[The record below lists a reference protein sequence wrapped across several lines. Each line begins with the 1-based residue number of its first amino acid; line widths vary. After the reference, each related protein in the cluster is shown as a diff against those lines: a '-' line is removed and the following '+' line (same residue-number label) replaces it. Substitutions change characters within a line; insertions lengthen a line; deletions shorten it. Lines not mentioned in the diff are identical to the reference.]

1 MKMNH
6 FIYQQKLKLKA
17 NKQLISQ
24 VMPEIAQI
32 NFRRLY
38 FSAWIALAVNLIH
51 VLWFYLDLSKSNK
64 IEYKWRV
71 GVILAHGI
79 MALTMFLGAVLLL
92 WYKNKKIPI
101 KYKKLILLTFA
112 STIILAGIFLAAIDQ
127 LVTTSI
133 SPLFTSISIVALVFL
148 IPPKHS
154 LIIYGMSYLLFFVIQ
169 AMYQTDQAILLS
181 NRVNGVSMVG
191 IGIVI
196 SNILW
201 RYHLANLLF
210 QQKISEQKELLE
222 KQNEELKLY
231 AYYDSLTKLLNRRSM
246 ESLLK
251 SELDRIQRYQNHSC
265 IIILD
270 LDYFKDV
277 NDTYGHPIGDL
288 LLIEIADLLKNEL
301 RSADQIARWGGE
313 EYLVF
318 LPHVSYLQGVKVA
331 EKLRESIEKKQFLLN
346 EFDVHITASFGVV
359 ELNHHTN
366 NTLEIAYKEVDRS
379 LYRAK
384 ELGRNRV
391 E

>member
-1 MKMNH
+1 
-6 FIYQQKLKLKA
+6 
-17 NKQLISQ
+17 
-24 VMPEIAQI
+24 
-32 NFRRLY
+32 
-38 FSAWIALAVNLIH
+38 
-51 VLWFYLDLSKSNK
+51 
-64 IEYKWRV
+64 
-71 GVILAHGI
+71 
-79 MALTMFLGAVLLL
+79 
-92 WYKNKKIPI
+92 
-101 KYKKLILLTFA
+101 
-112 STIILAGIFLAAIDQ
+112 
-127 LVTTSI
+127 
-133 SPLFTSISIVALVFL
+133 
-148 IPPKHS
+148 
-154 LIIYGMSYLLFFVIQ
+154 
-169 AMYQTDQAILLS
+169 
-181 NRVNGVSMVG
+181 MVG

-301 RSADQIARWGGE
+301 LSADQIARWGGE

>member
-1 MKMNH
+1 
-6 FIYQQKLKLKA
+6 
-17 NKQLISQ
+17 
-24 VMPEIAQI
+24 
-32 NFRRLY
+32 
-38 FSAWIALAVNLIH
+38 
-51 VLWFYLDLSKSNK
+51 
-64 IEYKWRV
+64 
-71 GVILAHGI
+71 
-79 MALTMFLGAVLLL
+79 
-92 WYKNKKIPI
+92 
-101 KYKKLILLTFA
+101 
-112 STIILAGIFLAAIDQ
+112 
-127 LVTTSI
+127 
-133 SPLFTSISIVALVFL
+133 
-148 IPPKHS
+148 
-154 LIIYGMSYLLFFVIQ
+154 
-169 AMYQTDQAILLS
+169 
-181 NRVNGVSMVG
+181 MVG

>member
-1 MKMNH
+1 M
-6 FIYQQKLKLKA
+6 
-17 NKQLISQ
+17 
-24 VMPEIAQI
+24 
-32 NFRRLY
+32 
-38 FSAWIALAVNLIH
+38 
-51 VLWFYLDLSKSNK
+51 
-64 IEYKWRV
+64 
-71 GVILAHGI
+71 
-79 MALTMFLGAVLLL
+79 
-92 WYKNKKIPI
+92 
-101 KYKKLILLTFA
+101 
-112 STIILAGIFLAAIDQ
+112 
-127 LVTTSI
+127 
-133 SPLFTSISIVALVFL
+133 
-148 IPPKHS
+148 
-154 LIIYGMSYLLFFVIQ
+154 
-169 AMYQTDQAILLS
+169 
-181 NRVNGVSMVG
+181 
-191 IGIVI
+191 
-196 SNILW
+196 
-201 RYHLANLLF
+201 ANLLF

-313 EYLVF
+313 EYLVL

>member
-1 MKMNH
+1 
-6 FIYQQKLKLKA
+6 
-17 NKQLISQ
+17 
-24 VMPEIAQI
+24 
-32 NFRRLY
+32 
-38 FSAWIALAVNLIH
+38 
-51 VLWFYLDLSKSNK
+51 
-64 IEYKWRV
+64 
-71 GVILAHGI
+71 
-79 MALTMFLGAVLLL
+79 
-92 WYKNKKIPI
+92 
-101 KYKKLILLTFA
+101 
-112 STIILAGIFLAAIDQ
+112 
-127 LVTTSI
+127 
-133 SPLFTSISIVALVFL
+133 
-148 IPPKHS
+148 
-154 LIIYGMSYLLFFVIQ
+154 MSYLLFFVTQ

-313 EYLVF
+313 EYLVL

>member
-1 MKMNH
+1 
-6 FIYQQKLKLKA
+6 
-17 NKQLISQ
+17 
-24 VMPEIAQI
+24 
-32 NFRRLY
+32 
-38 FSAWIALAVNLIH
+38 
-51 VLWFYLDLSKSNK
+51 
-64 IEYKWRV
+64 
-71 GVILAHGI
+71 
-79 MALTMFLGAVLLL
+79 
-92 WYKNKKIPI
+92 
-101 KYKKLILLTFA
+101 
-112 STIILAGIFLAAIDQ
+112 
-127 LVTTSI
+127 
-133 SPLFTSISIVALVFL
+133 
-148 IPPKHS
+148 
-154 LIIYGMSYLLFFVIQ
+154 MSYLLFFVTQ